1 MQSIEK
7 VISATEIVHFDED
20 LLDLNLGLLP
30 LSLQMAWIQYHP
42 KCQNFTDKRGD
53 NKL

>member
-7 VISATEIVHFDED
+7 IIFATEIVHFDED
-20 LLDLNLGLLP
+20 LLDLNLGLLR

-42 KCQNFTDKRGD
+42 QCQNFTDNGGD
-53 NKL
+53 NKP

>member
-7 VISATEIVHFDED
+7 VFSATEIVHFDED

-30 LSLQMAWIQYHP
+30 LNLQMAWIQYHP
-42 KCQNFTDKRGD
+42 KC
-53 NKL
+53 

>member
-1 MQSIEK
+1 MQWIQK
-7 VISATEIVHFDED
+7 IIPATEIVHFDED

-30 LSLQMAWIQYHP
+30 LSLQMAYIQYHL
-42 KCQNFTDKRGD
+42 KCQNLTDNGGD

>member
-20 LLDLNLGLLP
+20 LLDLNLGLLQ
-30 LSLQMAWIQYHP
+30 LSLLMA
-42 KCQNFTDKRGD
+42 
-53 NKL
+53 